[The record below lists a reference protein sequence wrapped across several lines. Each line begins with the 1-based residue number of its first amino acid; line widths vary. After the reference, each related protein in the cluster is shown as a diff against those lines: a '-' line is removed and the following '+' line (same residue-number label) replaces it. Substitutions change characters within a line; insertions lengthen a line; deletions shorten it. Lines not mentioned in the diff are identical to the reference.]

1 MGAGRRVALLA
12 AAPAAAIALAA
23 CGADDDSAP
32 EGGENPV
39 AAAAARTL
47 AAESSRF
54 ALVATIDVTAL
65 GVDVSGEFTAEGE
78 FEFAEGRGRYTLD
91 LTDLVGQLGVPGSAT
106 GEVLRE
112 DDVVYL
118 NFPLLALLAPGG
130 NEWIK
135 IDLGSDAELAGFDL
149 GRFNELVDPALY
161 LAYLQA
167 ASEDT
172 EDLGSEDVSGTETT
186 HYRTTIDLELA
197 LETAPAS
204 QQSTIQALIDAGT
217 TLLPADVWIDGDG
230 LVRKIS
236 FEFPATDQ
244 PGTGSVSM
252 ELSDFGVDVTFD
264 TPAADEVTDIG
275 ELQGEVGGASTS

>member
-1 MGAGRRVALLA
+1 M
-12 AAPAAAIALAA
+12 AA
-23 CGADDDSAP
+23 CGADDDLRPP
-32 EGGENPV
+32 EGGENPRSRRP
-39 AAAAARTL
+39 AARTL

-54 ALVATIDVTAL
+54 ALVATIDITAL
-65 GVDVSGEFTAEGE
+65 GVDVSGDFTAEGE
-78 FEFAEGRGRYTLD
+78 FEFAERRGRYTLD

-112 DDVVYL
+112 DTVVYL

-149 GRFNELVDPALY
+149 GQVQRARRPRAVPGLPAGGRRGHGGPRFRGRERDGDHALPDDDRPR
-161 LAYLQA
+161 ACA
-167 ASEDT
+167 GD
-172 EDLGSEDVSGTETT
+172 GPG
-186 HYRTTIDLELA
+186 
-197 LETAPAS
+197 S

-244 PGTGSVSM
+244 PGAGSVSM

-264 TPAADEVTDIG
+264 IPAADEVTDIG
-275 ELQGEVGGASTS
+275 ELQGEVGGASTDVL